1 MYHGH
6 GTETTNNIILENI
19 DFYYGPTRE
28 GCLPENCPFTT
39 TNLPSVN
46 VPVFAGIFIKV
57 SDLMQI
63 ADDMGCMNPSATCGC
78 TFCLLES
85 QHWGA
90 VDSKLNFKPKIKT
103 VDLINQIV
111 DDREPYLARQQQKN
125 PKSPITDDQKHSV
138 IAKSGVYSKDVA
150 TKFGSSLLE
159 ASVLPSFQCR
169 A

>member
-1 MYHGH
+1 MFQDMNEGFCAYDVATKSAFLH
-6 GTETTNNIILENI
+6 TLPIST
-19 DFYYGPTRE
+19 

-103 VDLINQIV
+103 GL
-111 DDREPYLARQQQKN
+111 LK
-125 PKSPITDDQKHSV
+125 PIQYPVSHSC
-138 IAKSGVYSKDVA
+138 SGSH
-150 TKFGSSLLE
+150 
-159 ASVLPSFQCR
+159 
-169 A
+169 